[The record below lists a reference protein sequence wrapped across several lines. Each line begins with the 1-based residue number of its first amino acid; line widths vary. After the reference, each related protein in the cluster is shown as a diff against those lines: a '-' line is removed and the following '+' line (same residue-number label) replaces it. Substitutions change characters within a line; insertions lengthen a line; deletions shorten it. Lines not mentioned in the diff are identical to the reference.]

1 MKPYNFDSQT
11 QQDFIA
17 LSTCNYGTA
26 DSSVHNHPLPMNSFT
41 KTLEVTC
48 FLVIPASAASPP
60 NPVLFLTVK
69 ELSQKFR
76 LILWKQS
83 CNKLFTASLKEKSIL
98 VIT

>member
-60 NPVLFLTVK
+60 NPLAFFDSK
-69 ELSQKFR
+69 R
-76 LILWKQS
+76 
-83 CNKLFTASLKEKSIL
+83 
-98 VIT
+98 VIPKVQINTMETIM